1 MYWLGYGWWLVIP
14 GIVLALWAQ
23 HRVTS
28 VYRRYLQVPGR
39 LTGAD
44 AARRILDASGL
55 HNVRIEMIGG
65 QLSDHYDPRDRV
77 LRLSEANYR
86 GSSLSAIGV
95 AAHEAGHALQ
105 HQAKYAPLH
114 IRMAIVPITMFG
126 SQVLMPAAFLGIL
139 FGSRMF
145 IDLAILGYAILLI
158 FQIVTLPVEI
168 NATSRAKARLYELGL
183 VTPQE
188 QIGVSKVLGAAA
200 LTYVAAMVVALLNLL
215 RLVLLRG
222 RD

>member
-1 MYWLGYGWWLVIP
+1 MYWIGYGWWLVIP
-14 GIVLALWAQ
+14 GIILAVWAQ

-28 VYRRYLQVPGR
+28 VYRQFLKVPGR
-39 LTGAD
+39 LSGAS

-55 HNVRIEMIGG
+55 QDVRIEMIGG
-65 QLSDHYDPRDRV
+65 QLTDHYDPRDRV
-77 LRLSEANYR
+77 LRLSEENYR

-139 FGSRMF
+139 FGNRMF
-145 IDLAILGYAILLI
+145 IDLAILGYAILLV
-158 FQIVTLPVEI
+158 FQVITLPVEF
-168 NATSRAKARLYELGL
+168 NATSRAKARLFELGL

-188 QIGVSKVLGAAA
+188 QRGVSKVLGAAA
-200 LTYVAAMVVALLNLL
+200 LTYVAAMVVALLNLV

-222 RD
+222 RE